1 MITAI
6 QVAIFL
12 AAFFSKK
19 KYMTLILAI
28 ASLFVPDEIPMID
41 EILMLAATMRGFYLD
56 SKEKSSREQ
65 QEQIAAGN
73 RDDDVGA

>member
-28 ASLFVPDEIPMID
+28 ASLVVPDEIPMID

-56 SKEKSSREQ
+56 SKEKSSRDQ
-65 QEQIAAGN
+65 QEQIAAGE
-73 RDDDVGA
+73 DDHDMGA

>member
-6 QVAIFL
+6 QIAIFL
-12 AAFFSKK
+12 VAFFSKK
-19 KYMTLILAI
+19 KYVTLILAL
-28 ASLFVPDEIPMID
+28 ASLVVPDEIPMID

-56 SKEKSSREQ
+56 SKEKASREQ

-73 RDDDVGA
+73 HDDDVGA

>member
-12 AAFFSKK
+12 AAFFTKK

-28 ASLFVPDEIPMID
+28 AALLVPDEIPMVD

-56 SKEKSSREQ
+56 SREKASREQ
-65 QEQIAAGN
+65 QEQITAGN

>member
-6 QVAIFL
+6 QVAVFVLAFL
-12 AAFFSKK
+12 SKK
-19 KYMTLILAI
+19 KFVNLLLAI
-28 ASLFVPDEIPMID
+28 AYLLVPDEIPMID

-56 SKEKSSREQ
+56 SKEKASREQ

-73 RDDDVGA
+73 HDDDVGA

>member
-12 AAFFSKK
+12 AAFFTKK
-19 KYMTLILAI
+19 KYLTLILAI
-28 ASLFVPDEIPMID
+28 ASLVVPDEIPMID

-56 SKEKSSREQ
+56 SKEKSSQEQ
-65 QEQIAAGN
+65 QEQLAAGE
-73 RDDDVGA
+73 DDHDMGA